1 MRFERFDTPPILC
14 QKEQLKP
21 HPIFT
26 ISCGIKQPFARVLRS
41 SSTVKMIH
49 RAIHRNTSFRW
60 LMVYHTH
67 MYTHVH
73 THVYTYVHIHVHI
86 HIHTQMNMHMHTCV
100 YTCTPMYT
108 HTHTHMY
115 IHMYTHTCT
124 QSHLNKV
131 LRTIA
136 KHYGP

>member
-73 THVYTYVHIHVHI
+73 THAHTCI
-86 HIHTQMNMHMHTCV
+86 HICTHTC
-100 YTCTPMYT
+100 THTYT
-108 HTHTHMY
+108 HTNEHAHAHMC
-115 IHMYTHTCT
+115 IHMYTHVHTYT
-124 QSHLNKV
+124 YTHVHTHVHTYLH
-131 LRTIA
+131 TIT
-136 KHYGP
+136 P